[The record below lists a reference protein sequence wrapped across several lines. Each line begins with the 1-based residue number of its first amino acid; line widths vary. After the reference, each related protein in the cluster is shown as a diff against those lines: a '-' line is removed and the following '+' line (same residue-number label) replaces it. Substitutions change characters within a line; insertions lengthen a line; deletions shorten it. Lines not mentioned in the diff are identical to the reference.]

1 MSTNNP
7 LNKEIAGNH
16 YKQYKMQPIELIA
29 AMHWDFFQGN
39 IFKYCLRAKYKNGKQ
54 DIDKAVHYCELA
66 LELKDELDNWRTV
79 YEHNMARFIDENG
92 LDPNFF
98 EQFLLNIDREYYD
111 RLKEM
116 LSDNQIVKKYFL

>member
-1 MSTNNP
+1 MDCNA
-7 LNKEIAGNH
+7 LNKEVAGNH

-39 IFKYCLRAKYKNGKQ
+39 IFKYCLRAKYKNGQQ
-54 DIDKAVHYCELA
+54 DIDKAM
-66 LELKDELDNWRTV
+66 ELKDELDNWRTV

-116 LSDNQIVKKYFL
+116 LSDNQIVEKYFL

>member
-39 IFKYCLRAKYKNGKQ
+39 IFKYCLRAKYKNGQQ

-66 LELKDELDNWRTV
+66 MELKDECDNWCTV
-79 YEHNMARFIDENG
+79 YDHNMARFIDENM

-98 EQFLLNIDREYYD
+98 EQFLLNINHEYYD

-116 LSDNQIVKKYFL
+116 LSDNKIVGKYFL